1 MGCSGAR
8 ARGRRCCVI
17 HAFRASA
24 RVQFYDS
31 RFYERAYFCRK
42 VHSAVLGGNCGST
55 KANISGKRLYESA
68 VLGKLFCANEVLR
81 NERLLES
88 AVLRNV
94 PLRECG
100 FRKKRLQNWH
110 SLSSGIAVLFLLQ
123 VRGLPG
129 ALRTLAAPGMAAPV
143 GARPLRSAGGGAP
156 AWFLRRE
163 AHRRECW
170 RAGN

>member
-1 MGCSGAR
+1 MLFLLQVHGLLGAISTLAAPGMCTCRSAASSVCRGTLRGGTSRNAPLEPRCS
-8 ARGRRCCVI
+8 VI

-55 KANISGKRLYESA
+55 KANISEKRLYESE

-100 FRKKRLQNWH
+100 FQKKTSAELAF
-110 SLSSGIAVLFLLQ
+110 SL
-123 VRGLPG
+123 
-129 ALRTLAAPGMAAPV
+129 
-143 GARPLRSAGGGAP
+143 
-156 AWFLRRE
+156 
-163 AHRRECW
+163 
-170 RAGN
+170 

>member
-31 RFYERAYFCRK
+31 RLYERAYFCRK

-68 VLGKLFCANEVLR
+68 VLGKVFCANEVLR

-88 AVLRNV
+88 AVLRNA

-110 SLSSGIAVLFLLQ
+110 SLSSGIAVLFFLQ

-129 ALRTLAAPGMAAPV
+129 AIRTRAAPGIAAPV
-143 GARPLRSAGGGAP
+143 GARPLRSAGGAP
-156 AWFLRRE
+156 AWFRLHERH
-163 AHRRECW
+163 AT
-170 RAGN
+170 A